1 MRFLF
6 CLLAWCSLSAC
17 KSSSLTPINTGS
29 DSKWTGVNTY
39 EVLVAVQAYTPE
51 TRLLFERDLA
61 IALEKEGIRA
71 VPSYTVYPNIALLNA
86 DTFSKFLAADP
97 RLAVLFIQA
106 KNVSRQQTNTNKKES
121 TLFSNLMRGGDW
133 DTTFVALL
141 ESGLYVQ
148 GQTDAVWW
156 NRVKLEA
163 KDQDVA
169 DVVQRYARELIKAMK
184 QGGAISRLR

>member
-1 MRFLF
+1 
-6 CLLAWCSLSAC
+6 
-17 KSSSLTPINTGS
+17 
-29 DSKWTGVNTY
+29 
-39 EVLVAVQAYTPE
+39 
-51 TRLLFERDLA
+51 
-61 IALEKEGIRA
+61 
-71 VPSYTVYPNIALLNA
+71 
-86 DTFSKFLAADP
+86 
-97 RLAVLFIQA
+97 VLFIQA
-106 KNVSRQQTNTNKKES
+106 KNVSRQQTNTNKEES

-141 ESGLYVQ
+141 EGGLYVQ

>member
-1 MRFLF
+1 
-6 CLLAWCSLSAC
+6 
-17 KSSSLTPINTGS
+17 
-29 DSKWTGVNTY
+29 
-39 EVLVAVQAYTPE
+39 
-51 TRLLFERDLA
+51 LFERDLA
-61 IALEKEGIRA
+61 IALKKEGIRA
-71 VPSYTVYPNIALLNA
+71 VPSYTVYPSIALLNG

-106 KNVSRQQTNTNKKES
+106 KNVSRQQTNTNKEES

-141 ESGLYVQ
+141 EGGLYVQ